1 MQYYRNEVQTR
12 WPISKRCRKQWSNTK
27 LLNTCIDANLF
38 QSLFLDSFTTL
49 NILRPSLIRKL
60 SKFSSLQPLQD
71 FLPHL
76 EVVYYI
82 LHIMKKH
89 NGCAKPDYDLFKSKY
104 KMLLRL
110 IRVFIWLFLTIV
122 VEATCEHV
130 PNMYLVRKLFAV
142 VLTVYLW
149 LYIARTMFL

>member
-1 MQYYRNEVQTR
+1 M
-12 WPISKRCRKQWSNTK
+12 NTK
-27 LLNTCIDANLF
+27 LLNTCMDASIFQLLF
-38 QSLFLDSFTTL
+38 ALHRLSFTTP
-49 NILRPSLIRKL
+49 NILRPSLISKH
-60 SKFSSLQPLQD
+60 SKFSSLQPLQG

-76 EVVYYI
+76 ELVYYI

-89 NGCAKPDYDLFKSKY
+89 NDCAKPDYDLFKSKY

-130 PNMYLVRKLFAV
+130 PNMYLVRKMFAV
-142 VLTVYLW
+142 FLTVYLW
-149 LYIARTMFL
+149 LYIALKMFFFVTKG